1 MKQKLI
7 AFFRNRNV
15 IGYIISI
22 VVIAIIS
29 LAFFYPDAIEGNQLR
44 QADTLQGLAVGHE
57 TKAYAD
63 STGIHS
69 RWTNSLF
76 SGMPTFQISP
86 SYPSNSL
93 FSWLNSLMGL
103 CLPSPSS
110 LLAMMML
117 GFLILMMSMGI
128 RWYYGLIGA
137 IAWGFSSYFIIIIGA
152 GHLWKFATLAYIPP
166 TIAGVL
172 LAYRGRYLWG
182 AALAA
187 LFAMLQ
193 IFSNHIQMTYYFA
206 MLILILV
213 VAFLIVAIRTHS
225 IRRWLIATASLAVA
239 AILAVAANLP
249 SLYSTYE
256 YSKETIRGGHS
267 ELTSADSSD
276 SSGEGLSRDYIT
288 AYSYG
293 RSETFTLLIPNVK
306 GGASAKPAKGEFTL
320 LSLAQLPEVEEMVA
334 DGKIS
339 NETAYYLQYLS
350 QYFGEPESTNGP
362 VYVGAIIFALF
373 LLGCIIV
380 RGPLKW
386 SLLIATILSIL
397 LSWGRN
403 FIGLTDFFIDYVP
416 MYNKF
421 RTPESILVIAEF
433 TMPLLAILALVRLFS
448 TPKPFVTY
456 RRQISISFGIPALFC
471 IIGIIFPGFYGPA
484 IDANTDQL
492 LSALESQMAQA
503 GIPASQSIPFLSSLT
518 STIET
523 LRHSMIEA
531 DSLRSFC
538 LITSALFIIILFT
551 RGTFRRGW
559 AVGIIGVLI
568 LADLYTVNKRYI
580 DHESFCPPAI
590 SSADPFPMSDI
601 DRAILSDT
609 TSHYRVMDIKRFW
622 DAAPSYHHRTIGGYH
637 AAKLTRYQDLIER
650 HLSHFS
656 RVGYNPEL
664 RSDSLGLEL
673 TGGDRAALSMLRA
686 DLRILDMLNA
696 KYIIDNNGTLAIN
709 PDALGNAWLVDSLVW
724 VDTPDQEMDALS
736 SINPAVTAV
745 ADRRFSSSLSTPSH
759 PAAPTDTIYLTSYT
773 PDRLT
778 YHVDTRDGGLA
789 VFSEV
794 YFPWGWNVTIDGEQA
809 PLARVNYLLRAVNVP
824 AGPHTI
830 VMTFDPQSLHATTAI
845 ARVAVILIYVLV
857 LMAIAAY
864 FTLRCPVKRLNDTS
878 AESSTPSTDD

>member
-1 MKQKLI
+1 MKQKFISFL
-7 AFFRNRNV
+7 RNRNV
-15 IGYIISI
+15 IGYAISI

-44 QADTLQGLAVGHE
+44 QADTLQGLAVGQE

-93 FSWLNSLMGL
+93 FSWLNTLMGL
-103 CLPSPSS
+103 GLPSPSS

-137 IAWGFSSYFIIIIGA
+137 VAWGLSSYFVIIIGA

-166 TIAGVL
+166 TIAGIL

-187 LFAMLQ
+187 LFATLQ

-206 MLILILV
+206 FLIFILV
-213 VAFLIVAIRTHS
+213 VAFLIVALRTHTV
-225 IRRWLIATASLAVA
+225 RRWSIATASLAGA

-249 SLYSTYE
+249 SLYNTYE
-256 YSKETIRGGHS
+256 YTKETIRGGHS
-267 ELTSADSSD
+267 ELTSSAADKSSD
-276 SSGEGLSRDYIT
+276 QGLSRDYIT
-288 AYSYG
+288 SYSYG

-306 GGASAKPAKGEFTL
+306 GGASAKPSKGEFTM
-320 LSLAQLPEVEEMVA
+320 LSLAELPDVQEMIA

-339 NETAYYLQYLS
+339 NETAYYLHYLS

-373 LLGCIIV
+373 ILGCIIV

-386 SLLIATILSIL
+386 SLLIATLLSIL
-397 LSWGRN
+397 LAWGRN
-403 FIGLTDFFIDYVP
+403 FMGLTDFFIDFVP

-433 TMPLLAILALVRLFS
+433 TMPLLAVLALMRLFS
-448 TPKPFVTY
+448 DSRPFVTF
-456 RRQISISFGIPALFC
+456 RRPLVISFGIPALFC
-471 IIGIIFPGFYGPA
+471 IIGILFPSFFGSA

-492 LSALESQMAQA
+492 LSALEQQMAQA
-503 GIPASQSIPFLSSLT
+503 GISTSQSAPFIGSLT

-523 LRHSMIEA
+523 LRYSMVES
-531 DSLRSFC
+531 DSLRSFS
-538 LITSALFIIILFT
+538 LITAALFVILLFS

-559 AVGIIGVLI
+559 AIAIIGGLI
-568 LADLYTVNKRYI
+568 LADLYSVNKRYI
-580 DHESFCPPAI
+580 DHESFCPPAL
-590 SSADPFPMSDI
+590 SAADPFPLSDV

-622 DAAPSYHHRTIGGYH
+622 EAAPSYHHRTIGGYH

-656 RVGYNPEL
+656 QVGYNPEL
-664 RSDSLGLEL
+664 RSDSLGLAL
-673 TGGDRAALSMLRA
+673 TGGDREMLDMLRS
-686 DLRILDMLNA
+686 DLRVLDMLNA
-696 KYIIDNNGTLAIN
+696 RYIIDSNGTLAVN
-709 PDALGNAWLVDSLVW
+709 PDALGNAWLVDSILW
-724 VDTPDQEMDALS
+724 VDTPDEEMEALS
-736 SINPAVTAV
+736 HIDPAVTAV
-745 ADRRFSSSLSTPSH
+745 ADRRFSSALPS
-759 PAAPTDTIYLTSYT
+759 PAAPPAPGDTIFLTSYA

-794 YFPWGWNVTIDGEQA
+794 YFPWGWQVTVDGQPA
-809 PLARVNYLLRAVNVP
+809 ALARVNYLLRAVSIP
-824 AGPHTI
+824 AGAHT
-830 VMTFDPQSLHATTAI
+830 VAMTFDPQSIHTTSTI
-845 ARVAVILIYVLV
+845 SRIAVILIYVLV
-857 LMAIAAY
+857 LMALAAY
-864 FTLRCPVKRLNDTS
+864 FTLRCPVKKFNDLS
-878 AESSTPSTDD
+878 DE